1 MKINRRQM
9 LGILTVIVSRSPDAR
24 DATEMVIESIRRPP
38 AEVQPLYNE
47 AAARALS
54 DQSAGFTKQ
63 EERLIRRLIAPEVQP
78 RTISLNV
85 RVTPAERQQLGKAA
99 RAAGYQYLSDY
110 VRAMLGLPHTP
121 PRPLPSPDDDCFRP
135 M

>member
-24 DATEMVIESIRRPP
+24 DATEMVIESIRRP
-38 AEVQPLYNE
+38 ASEVQPLYNE
-47 AAARALS
+47 AAARALF
-54 DQSAGFTKQ
+54 DQSADFTKQ

-85 RVTPAERQQLGKAA
+85 RVTPAERQQLDKAA

-110 VRAMLGLPHTP
+110 VRAALGLPHTP
-121 PRPLPSPDDDCFRP
+121 PSTPP
-135 M
+135 